1 MKLLKLTH
9 ILDLAGLYGKNATKK
24 AIVHVEA
31 VLPLSNPS
39 KQDQEQRINFT
50 EIKTKENDEKS

>member
-24 AIVHVEA
+24 VIVHVEA
-31 VLPLSNPS
+31 VLALSNPS
-39 KQDQEQRINFT
+39 KL
-50 EIKTKENDEKS
+50 K